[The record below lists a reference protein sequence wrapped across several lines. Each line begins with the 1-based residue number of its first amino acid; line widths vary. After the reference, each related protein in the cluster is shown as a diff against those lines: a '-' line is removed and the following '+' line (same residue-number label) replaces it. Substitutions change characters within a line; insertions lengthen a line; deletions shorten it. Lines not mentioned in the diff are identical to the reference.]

1 MPRKTAAKTSRI
13 VGRIEDDT
21 PILPHIVADAVIG
34 EVERCTPLELS
45 TAEER
50 DLADRLA
57 DRANA
62 VYAKNDRFRRKIRG
76 RGDLGRDALYAFM
89 RHWLASELKKIRP
102 RVFAQLPQRFMVGEE
117 LDCDAL
123 RPAPAHARR
132 LRPHAAAGLRAHAPR
147 KSPAQLDREIAEFM
161 ASPKLGDKTWERQ
174 WSELLTER
182 HSKARMP
189 TIDELARA
197 LSYVEREYVIREGR
211 VDMEQWAEGLAFGRY
226 PGDAED
232 KRRARELVGQVSAA
246 TWLRA
251 AERANHLAQEQGEAP
266 RYLS

>member
-1 MPRKTAAKTSRI
+1 MPRKTTAKTARS
-13 VGRIEDDT
+13 VGRIEGDT

-34 EVERCTPLELS
+34 EIERCTPLELS
-45 TAEER
+45 AAEER

-62 VYAKNDRFRRKIRG
+62 IYANNDRFRRKIRA
-76 RGDLGRDALYAFM
+76 RGNAGRDALYAFM
-89 RHWLASELKKIRP
+89 RHWIASELKKTRP

-123 RPAPAHARR
+123 RPAHARR
-132 LRPHAAAGLRAHAPR
+132 GRNHAAR

-161 ASPKLGDKTWERQ
+161 ANPKLGDKTWERE
-174 WSELLTER
+174 WSALLTER

-189 TIDELARA
+189 TVDELARA
-197 LSYVEREYVIREGR
+197 LSYVEREYVIGDGR

-226 PGDAED
+226 AGDAED
-232 KRRARELVGQVSAA
+232 KRRARELLDQVPAA

-251 AERANHLAQEQGEAP
+251 AERANYLAREQGESP
-266 RYLS
+266 RYSS